1 MGYGS
6 SNNGQGGS
14 SSPLGNKSTTNLDLL
29 SEEQYAE
36 TGGTFPISLKKKQ
49 YSNRAINDIIDRSF
63 SETETDDRT
72 RDVKKLFQLH
82 DKVFFDIPKEGE
94 ESHTTLMLKSR
105 DFIRDYVDP
114 KDQEIFALTEEIT
127 DLNEEIIRLQT
138 QMMSTASIAQL
149 PDFEA
154 LAGNLTDDIDDMI
167 PDFTDTNNDGID
179 DSLQE
184 FSNFG
189 TPKRLILTPGD
200 QELAKRLRNK
210 DHFYYKDKYYGQQ
223 IYKYKKKVKGKKN
236 RLVIYEGSKGKTGKR
251 FIKDM
256 KDGKSY
262 KIGKSKWKSKNRS
275 KIFKP

>member
-1 MGYGS
+1 MAYGN
-6 SNNGQGGS
+6 SNNRN

-29 SEEQYAE
+29 SEEQYTE

-72 RDVKKLFQLH
+72 RDVKKFFQLH

-105 DFIRDYVDP
+105 DFIRDYIDP

-138 QMMSTASIAQL
+138 QMLSTASIAEL

-154 LAGNLTDDIDDMI
+154 LASSMDDLEDSIDLPQI
-167 PDFTDTNNDGID
+167 VDTNNDGID

-189 TPKRLILTPGD
+189 TPRRLILTPGN
-200 QELAKRLRNK
+200 QELAKRLRKK

-223 IYKYKKKVKGKKN
+223 IYKYKKKVSGKKN

-251 FIKDM
+251 YLKDM

-262 KIGKSKWKSKNRS
+262 KIGKSKWKSKNRD

>member
-1 MGYGS
+1 MAYGN
-6 SNNGQGGS
+6 SNNRN

-29 SEEQYAE
+29 SEEQYTE

-72 RDVKKLFQLH
+72 RDVKKFFQLH

-105 DFIRDYVDP
+105 DFIRDYIDP

-138 QMMSTASIAQL
+138 QMLSTASIAEL

-154 LAGNLTDDIDDMI
+154 LASSMDDLEDSIDLPQI
-167 PDFTDTNNDGID
+167 VDTNNDGID

-189 TPKRLILTPGD
+189 TPRRLILTPGN
-200 QELAKRLRNK
+200 QELAKRLRKK

-223 IYKYKKKVKGKKN
+223 IFKYKKKVSGKKN

-251 FIKDM
+251 YLKDM

-262 KIGKSKWKSKNRS
+262 KIGKSKWKSKNRD

>member
-1 MGYGS
+1 MAYGNSINRNS
-6 SNNGQGGS
+6 ST
-14 SSPLGNKSTTNLDLL
+14 LGNKSTTNLDLL
-29 SEEQYAE
+29 SEEQYTE

-72 RDVKKLFQLH
+72 RDVKKFFQLH

-105 DFIRDYVDP
+105 DFIRDYIDP

-138 QMMSTASIAQL
+138 QMLSTASIAEL

-154 LAGNLTDDIDDMI
+154 LASSMDDLEDSIDLPQI
-167 PDFTDTNNDGID
+167 VDTNNDGID

-189 TPKRLILTPGD
+189 TPRRLILTPGN
-200 QELAKRLRNK
+200 QELAKRLRKK

-223 IYKYKKKVKGKKN
+223 IYKYKKKVSGKKN

-251 FIKDM
+251 YLKDM

-262 KIGKSKWKSKNRS
+262 KIGKSKWKSKNRD

>member
-1 MGYGS
+1 MAYGN
-6 SNNGQGGS
+6 SNNRN

-29 SEEQYAE
+29 SEEQYTE

-72 RDVKKLFQLH
+72 RDVKKFFQLH

-105 DFIRDYVDP
+105 DFIRDYIDP

-138 QMMSTASIAQL
+138 QMLSTASIAEL

-154 LAGNLTDDIDDMI
+154 LASSMDDLEDSIDLPQI
-167 PDFTDTNNDGID
+167 VDTNNDCID

-189 TPKRLILTPGD
+189 TPRRLILTPGN
-200 QELAKRLRNK
+200 QELAKRLRKK

-223 IYKYKKKVKGKKN
+223 IYKYKKKVSGKKN

-251 FIKDM
+251 YLKDM

-262 KIGKSKWKSKNRS
+262 KIGKSKWKSKNRD

>member
-1 MGYGS
+1 MAYGN
-6 SNNGQGGS
+6 SNNRN

-29 SEEQYAE
+29 SEEQYTE

-72 RDVKKLFQLH
+72 RDVKKFFQLH

-105 DFIRDYVDP
+105 DFIRDYIDP

-138 QMMSTASIAQL
+138 QMLSTVSIAEL

-154 LAGNLTDDIDDMI
+154 LASSMDDLEDSIDLPQI
-167 PDFTDTNNDGID
+167 VDTNNDGID

-189 TPKRLILTPGD
+189 TPRRLILTPGN
-200 QELAKRLRNK
+200 QELAKRLRKK

-223 IYKYKKKVKGKKN
+223 IYKYKKKVSGKKN

-251 FIKDM
+251 YLKDM

-262 KIGKSKWKSKNRS
+262 KIGKSKWKSKNRD

>member
-1 MGYGS
+1 MAYGN
-6 SNNGQGGS
+6 SNNRN

-29 SEEQYAE
+29 SEEQYTE
-36 TGGTFPISLKKKQ
+36 PGGTFPISLKKKQ

-72 RDVKKLFQLH
+72 RDVKKFFQLH

-105 DFIRDYVDP
+105 DFIRDYIDP

-138 QMMSTASIAQL
+138 QMLSTASIAEL

-154 LAGNLTDDIDDMI
+154 LASSMDDLEDSIDLPQI
-167 PDFTDTNNDGID
+167 VDTNNDGID

-189 TPKRLILTPGD
+189 TPRRLILTPGN
-200 QELAKRLRNK
+200 QELAKRLRKK

-223 IYKYKKKVKGKKN
+223 IYKYKKKVSGKKN

-251 FIKDM
+251 YLKDM

-262 KIGKSKWKSKNRS
+262 KIGKSKWKSKNRD

>member
-1 MGYGS
+1 MAYGN
-6 SNNGQGGS
+6 SNNRN

-29 SEEQYAE
+29 SEEQYTE

-72 RDVKKLFQLH
+72 RDVKKFFQLH

-105 DFIRDYVDP
+105 DFIRDYIDP

-138 QMMSTASIAQL
+138 QMLSTASIAEL

-154 LAGNLTDDIDDMI
+154 LASSMDDLEDSIDLPQI
-167 PDFTDTNNDGID
+167 VDTNNDGID

-189 TPKRLILTPGD
+189 TPRRLILTPGN
-200 QELAKRLRNK
+200 QELAKRLRKK

-223 IYKYKKKVKGKKN
+223 IYKYKKKVSGKKN

-251 FIKDM
+251 YLKDM

-262 KIGKSKWKSKNRS
+262 KIGKSKWKSKNRD
-275 KIFKP
+275 KVFKP